1 MQITTISRSGNG
13 RSPGNRIKENETQRP
28 GRRAGTT
35 PRRSI
40 PNKKRRDVEDSPRVL
55 DYNAVEECSRL
66 YVKDCS
72 KGSSTPGR
80 PVATGPARERHHSSQ
95 YTDSIVLIDH
105 CALVQDTMKGR
116 LLCVLLLCAVAGTLG
131 CGRSSTTT
139 TIPPAIEPEIIAV
152 TAAGPS
158 EAGRG
163 PGGSRVSLLTTTE
176 LQNLSEE
183 LLRVDTGLQ
192 QLSINL
198 QGKTSSAATR
208 DSASNP
214 LFNSVPAATMNT
226 ETVRLMQ
233 NLLDNYLP
241 QTTSREVYTDA
252 EKNEENQFLDALMKT
267 QVMRNLESYLKRK
280 RIITGSLRTT
290 LKDIWFT
297 QYKRGGR
304 QIGSSGFEHVF
315 VGELKG
321 GKVSGLHNWQNFKK
335 EEEEGDLDYKGY
347 IRILDLNGKGKIIK
361 LRFVWLNEP
370 KPVGSIFVGVTP
382 ELELALYTVCFLA
395 KPDSRCPVK
404 LSNKKFNIQT
414 WTYTVRGQKVIGS
427 AYPDI

>member
-116 LLCVLLLCAVAGTLG
+116 LLCVLLLCAVA
-131 CGRSSTTT
+131 
-139 TIPPAIEPEIIAV
+139 
-152 TAAGPS
+152 
-158 EAGRG
+158 AGRG